1 MKKKKPQILRTM
13 TDIKVFLLYILD
25 RVSYP
30 MDDITMSYIIV
41 ENAPTFSLEYNE
53 ALLDL
58 VESGHVHAESIEGK
72 TYYIIEDLG
81 RMVARELYDTLDPGL
96 RERSE
101 ECAAKYISISE
112 RGGKVTGRI
121 TQEENGRFLAEL
133 EVTDAE
139 GLLFSVRVA
148 RSSREE
154 AERVKENFEQRPNV
168 VWRSLLFAAT
178 GKLDYLS

>member
-1 MKKKKPQILRTM
+1 MKKRKPQILRTM
-13 TDIKVFLLYILD
+13 TDIKVFLLYVLD

-41 ENAPTFSLEYNE
+41 ENAPTFSMEYNE

-58 VESGHVHAESIEGK
+58 VASGHVHAEEIEGK
-72 TYYIIEDLG
+72 NYYIIEDLG
-81 RMVARELYDTLDPGL
+81 RMVARELYDTLDPEL
-96 RERSE
+96 REKSE
-101 ECAAKYISISE
+101 ACAAKYISIAE
-112 RGGKVTGRI
+112 RGGKVVASVTAA
-121 TQEENGRFLAEL
+121 ENGRFFVDL

-139 GLLFSVRVA
+139 GLLFSIRLA
-148 RSSREE
+148 RPSRAE
-154 AERVKENFEQRPNV
+154 AEALRENLEQRPNV

>member
-13 TDIKVFLLYILD
+13 TDIKVFLLYVLD

-41 ENAPTFSLEYNE
+41 ENAPTFSMQYNE

-58 VESGHVHAESIEGK
+58 VESGHVHAEAIEGK

-101 ECAAKYISISE
+101 ACAAKYISLAE
-112 RGGKVTGRI
+112 RGGKVTSSI
-121 TQEENGRFLAEL
+121 TSAENGRYFVDL

-139 GLLFSVRVA
+139 GLLFSVRIA
-148 RSSREE
+148 RSSRVE
-154 AERVKENFEQRPNV
+154 AERVKENLEQRPNV

>member
-13 TDIKVFLLYILD
+13 TDIKVFILYILD

-30 MDDITMSYIIV
+30 IDDITMSYIIV
-41 ENAPTFSLEYNE
+41 ENAPTFSMQYNE

-58 VESGHVHAESIEGK
+58 VESGHVHAESIEGR

-81 RMVARELYDTLDPGL
+81 RMVARELYDTLDAGL

-101 ECAAKYISISE
+101 ECAAKYISIAE
-112 RGGKVTGRI
+112 RGGKVVASI
-121 TQEENGRFLAEL
+121 TAAENGRFFVDL

-139 GLLFSVRVA
+139 GLLFSVRIA
-148 RSSREE
+148 RSSRVE

-168 VWRSLLFAAT
+168 VLRSLLFAAT
-178 GKLDYLS
+178 GKLNYLS